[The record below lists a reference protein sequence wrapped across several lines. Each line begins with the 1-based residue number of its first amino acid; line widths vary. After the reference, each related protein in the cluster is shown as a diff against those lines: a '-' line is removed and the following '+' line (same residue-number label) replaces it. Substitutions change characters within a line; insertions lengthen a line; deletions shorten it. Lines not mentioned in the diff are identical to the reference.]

1 MKKILL
7 TGANGMLGVKIIK
20 ILIKT
25 TDYDILAIASSEDKL
40 KVKLEQEEIA
50 EKDRIIFLSNEDFL
64 SNDNSISE
72 IYGAVHLAFSR
83 RTRSEKDIAASIDYS
98 LSIFDRLLSMDVKHV
113 INVSTQGIYG
123 SIKEMRC
130 EDMSPAPDN
139 HYTMA
144 KYATEVM
151 FNRCF
156 SSSNVEEHTNV
167 RLDIVAQNSN
177 LIKVLCNQAL
187 NGTIYLRG
195 GEQIFSFIDARDAAD
210 GIVTLLFSKG
220 GWERVYNL
228 GWNRNTYNLIE
239 VADIIASAAIQLGY
253 GAPKIK
259 LEKQNIELWS
269 GMDSSRFMSHTK
281 WKPRYSLY
289 DSVID
294 VMERNER

>member
-7 TGANGMLGVKIIK
+7 TGANGMLGAKIIK

-25 TDYDILAIASSEDKL
+25 TDYDILAVASSENKL
-40 KVKLEQEEIA
+40 KAKLEQEEIVGN
-50 EKDRIIFLSNEDFL
+50 DRIIFLSNEDFL
-64 SNDNSISE
+64 SHDNTISE
-72 IYGAVHLAFSR
+72 IYGAIHLAFSR
-83 RTRSEKDIAASIDYS
+83 RARSEKEIAASIDYS
-98 LSIFDRLLSMDVKHV
+98 LSIFDRLLSMNVKHV

-130 EDMSPAPDN
+130 EDMRPAPDN

-144 KYATEVM
+144 KYATEVI

-156 SSSNVEEHTNV
+156 SGSNVKAHTNV
-167 RLDIVAQNSN
+167 RLDIVAQSSN
-177 LIKVLCNQAL
+177 LIKVLCKQAL

-210 GIVTLLFSKG
+210 GIVTLLFSKEE
-220 GWERVYNL
+220 WDKVYNL
-228 GWNRNTYNLIE
+228 GWNRKTYNLIE
-239 VADIIASAAIQLGY
+239 VAYIIASAAIQLGY
-253 GAPKIK
+253 SAPIIK

-269 GMDSSRFMSHTK
+269 GMDSSRFMNYTK
-281 WKPRYSLY
+281 WKPKYSLY